1 MKRKSIALIVTI
13 FFFSAASIAAGQAT
27 VKKST
32 IAPRRTT
39 TTKTYQPP
47 AQTSNKKARVVP
59 EGTVGAAS
67 NKFQAAAKN
76 AAAVASK
83 KEGSGSVTV
92 TYPNGG
98 EEIVAGTVLDIK
110 WNSKD
115 AGNKVAIL
123 LTAQFSFASA
133 SAAAS
138 VMQNNTASNSPVVV
152 PMIITQNAPN
162 TGSYKYRVPAGINS
176 RFGSMF
182 KITVKSQDAED
193 SSDKFFHIYPEVDLA
208 PINITIKNKKKK
220 KNWLL
225 GVAGTVLLG
234 GVTGMPTVVASTAT
248 PGLPAAYVLGI
259 KRIVEYT
266 KKDKKPLNHKHPI
279 QIDFDL
285 VNWGTKIVNQKI
297 VTNVAVKLDPG
308 GAELNSG
315 GFSNSRIIPPRKYH
329 NKTTINPKDWEIAAG
344 KYRLEIWV
352 DPQNNSHE
360 PEALRANNKRTVSF
374 TVK

>member
-1 MKRKSIALIVTI
+1 MKRPRIALFVTLV
-13 FFFSAASIAAGQAT
+13 FFSAISIASGQAT
-27 VKKST
+27 VEKSNVVRQ
-32 IAPRRTT
+32 PTT
-39 TTKTYQPP
+39 TTKTYQRP
-47 AQTSNKKARVVP
+47 AQTSNKKALVVP
-59 EGTVGAAS
+59 KGTVGVASSKTQSASGNTAAVGS
-67 NKFQAAAKN
+67 NKEDA
-76 AAAVASK
+76 
-83 KEGSGSVTV
+83 GSVTV

-115 AGNKVAIL
+115 AGNKVAIML
-123 LTAQFSFASA
+123 MAQFSIASA

-138 VMQNNTASNSPVVV
+138 VVQDNPALNAPVVV
-152 PMIITQNAPN
+152 PMVITQNAPN

-182 KITVKSQDAED
+182 KILVKSEGAED
-193 SSDKFFHIYPEVDLA
+193 TSDKFFQIYPEVDLA
-208 PINITIKNKKKK
+208 PINIRIKNKKKK
-220 KNWLL
+220 KDWLL
-225 GVAGTVLLG
+225 GVVSTVLLG
-234 GVTGMPTVVASTAT
+234 GATGMPTVIASTAT

-259 KRIVEYT
+259 KRIVEYN
-266 KKDKKPLNHKHPI
+266 KKDNKPLSHKHPI

-285 VNWGTKIVNQKI
+285 VNWGTKIVNQTI

-315 GFSNSRIIPPRKYH
+315 GFPNSRIIPPRKYH
-329 NKTTINPKDWEIAAG
+329 NKTTIDPKDWEITAG

-352 DPQNNSHE
+352 DPQNNANE

-374 TVK
+374 TVN